1 MDFRHEWKHEINLS
15 DLIALRQRLR
25 AVAKPDPH
33 AVDGMYL
40 IRGLYF
46 DDHTGKALRE
56 KLDGVSLHCEDSA
69 AIIVEQAKKV
79 FLTLADGTGYF
90 VSCGAADTVS
100 AVSPETFLAVGIS
113 VLFLLAGLVIALKVR
128 H

>member
-1 MDFRHEWKHEINLS
+1 MIT
-15 DLIALRQRLR
+15 IRQRLR

-33 AVDGMYL
+33 AVDGIYL
-40 IRGLYF
+40 IRSLYF
-46 DDHTGKALRE
+46 DDHTDKALRE

-79 FLTLADGTGYF
+79 FLTLADGTENF

-113 VLFLLAGLVIALKVR
+113 VLFLLAGLVIALNVR